1 MKCFVSLGID
11 QQALKEVKKNKKKL
25 KTQIHHQNASDKIS
39 KEWIYVY
46 EKKKLMICLLKLA
59 ILILVSDESN
69 IFQSQPE

>member
-11 QQALKEVKKNKKKL
+11 QQALKEVKKKKQL
-25 KTQIHHQNASDKIS
+25 HHQNASDKIS
-39 KEWIYVY
+39 NEWIYVY

-59 ILILVSDESN
+59 ILILVFNESN

>member
-11 QQALKEVKKNKKKL
+11 QQALKEVKKKKQL

-59 ILILVSDESN
+59 ILILVSNESN
-69 IFQSQPE
+69 IFQSQSE

>member
-11 QQALKEVKKNKKKL
+11 QQALKEVKKKQL

-59 ILILVSDESN
+59 ILILVSNESN

>member
-11 QQALKEVKKNKKKL
+11 QQKRQKKQL

-59 ILILVSDESN
+59 ILILVSNESN

>member
-11 QQALKEVKKNKKKL
+11 QQALKEVKKKKQL

-39 KEWIYVY
+39 NEWIYVY
-46 EKKKLMICLLKLA
+46 EKKKLIICLLKLA
-59 ILILVSDESN
+59 ILILVFNESN